1 MYRFAGDSVLATSC
15 PPSPINHTNHTP
27 PPPPPPPPPARTDAQ
42 VTLMEPHRYMSF
54 VQELLPAI
62 VRAPEALE
70 AFINSGTYDFLLD
83 TGTELGRVE
92 GVMAT
97 LGTLTLL
104 SDEVGKR
111 KPI

>member
-1 MYRFAGDSVLATSC
+1 
-15 PPSPINHTNHTP
+15 
-27 PPPPPPPPPARTDAQ
+27 
-42 VTLMEPHRYMSF
+42 MEPHRYMSF